1 MEIDGETDG
10 YFSCWLIGRGMHP
23 SLLPRSILLV
33 LALMIAGCSKPR
45 NFGEE
50 TPPTKD
56 RTGKSGEEVVVAG
69 SVVPGSVDGGSANPL
84 AQALKQLISVDAQP
98 EDKQA
103 LDAIKTI
110 IDAGASLV
118 TLAMDEDRVKADLRL
133 KQQKKLDGDLAVIR
147 EQIATGKF
155 ELARLGL
162 TGIHWSG
169 VNSRA
174 DFEDNKLASDY
185 DLRRTEL
192 LSALEAMEAQG
203 KKGK

>member
-1 MEIDGETDG
+1 
-10 YFSCWLIGRGMHP
+10 MHP

-50 TPPTKD
+50 TPPAKD
-56 RTGKSGEEVVVAG
+56 RTGKSGEEVVVA
-69 SVVPGSVDGGSANPL
+69 GSVDGGSANPL

-103 LDAIKTI
+103 LDAVKTL
-110 IDAGASLV
+110 IDAGAPLV
-118 TLAMDEDRVKADLRL
+118 KLAIDEERVKADLRL

-174 DFEDNKLASDY
+174 DFEDTKLTTDY

-192 LSALEAMEAQG
+192 LSALEAMDAQG

>member
-1 MEIDGETDG
+1 
-10 YFSCWLIGRGMHP
+10 
-23 SLLPRSILLV
+23 
-33 LALMIAGCSKPR
+33 MIAGCSKPR

-56 RTGKSGEEVVVAG
+56 RTGKSGEEVVTAG
-69 SVVPGSVDGGSANPL
+69 SVAPGSVAPGSVDGGSANPL

-103 LDAIKTI
+103 LDAVKTL
-110 IDAGASLV
+110 IDAGAPLV
-118 TLAMDEDRVKADLRL
+118 KLAIDEERVKADLRL

>member
-56 RTGKSGEEVVVAG
+56 RMGKSGEEVVVA
-69 SVVPGSVDGGSANPL
+69 GSVDGGSANPL

-103 LDAIKTI
+103 LDAIKTL
-110 IDAGASLV
+110 IDAGAPLV
-118 TLAMDEDRVKADLRL
+118 TLAIDEDRVKADLRL

-192 LSALEAMEAQG
+192 LSALEAMDAQG

>member
-1 MEIDGETDG
+1 
-10 YFSCWLIGRGMHP
+10 MHP

-69 SVVPGSVDGGSANPL
+69 SVDGGSANPL

-103 LDAIKTI
+103 LDAIKTL
-110 IDAGASLV
+110 IDAGAPLV
-118 TLAMDEDRVKADLRL
+118 TLAIDEERVKADLRL

>member
-1 MEIDGETDG
+1 
-10 YFSCWLIGRGMHP
+10 MHP
-23 SLLPRSILLV
+23 SLLPRSIPLV
-33 LALMIAGCSKPR
+33 LAFMIAGCSKPR

-56 RTGKSGEEVVVAG
+56 RTAKSGEEVVVAG
-69 SVVPGSVDGGSANPL
+69 SVAPSSVAPSSVDGGSANPL

-103 LDAIKTI
+103 LDAIKTL
-110 IDAGASLV
+110 IDAGAPLV
-118 TLAMDEDRVKADLRL
+118 KLAIDEERVKADLRL
-133 KQQKKLDGDLAVIR
+133 KQRKKLDGDLAVIR

-174 DFEDNKLASDY
+174 DLEDAKLTTDY